1 MQKRINTRCLVLW
14 TVLACLFSSCIEDID
29 LDHIRPDAKL
39 VLNCAAVPEQP
50 VSAYLSRTWFY
61 ADGKPNKGIEGVEVQ
76 LYVNDVFQEKMHLS
90 EDTTKQLGSRY
101 QSEYCS
107 RVGDRLK
114 IVASA
119 KDYANIEAV
128 TELPELPQVSNI
140 SVSHQHI
147 ENTDLWDGKKNYS
160 CHDEFQLTFHDDP
173 SVDNYY
179 LIYAR
184 ETFLYINEGDTT
196 YRWYASSLDF
206 DNEPLFANQVSAMD
220 RILENNG
227 IGYSGGMAFSD
238 ELVKGKTYTLN
249 MKGSTSSYIYYG
261 LGYGKIEN
269 FPHER
274 IYQIS
279 FCSISRSYYNYL
291 RTLADYRNSSFTG
304 DLASVGLAE
313 PIKVYSNVI
322 GGTGFL
328 GAATC
333 QTFELRGK

>member
-1 MQKRINTRCLVLW
+1 MQKRMNMRYLLLW
-14 TVLACLFSSCIEDID
+14 AVLACLFSSCIEDID
-29 LDHIRPDAKL
+29 LNHIRPDAKL
-39 VLNCAAVPEQP
+39 VLNCATVPEQP

-61 ADGKPNKGIEGVEVQ
+61 VDGKPNLGIEGAEVQ
-76 LYVNDVFQEKMHLS
+76 LYVNDVFQEKMALS
-90 EDTTKQLGSRY
+90 EDTIQQLGSRY
-101 QSEYCS
+101 LSEYRP

-119 KDYANIEAV
+119 KDYTHIEAV
-128 TELPELPQVSNI
+128 TELPELPQVTNVSISHKHKVDSNL
-140 SVSHQHI
+140 SNVEQFQ
-147 ENTDLWDGKKNYS
+147 

-173 SVDNYY
+173 AVDNYY

-184 ETFLYINEGDTT
+184 DTYLYIHEGDTT
-196 YRWYASSLDF
+196 YRWNNSYLDF
-206 DNEPLFANQVSAMD
+206 GNEPLFANQVSAID
-220 RILENNG
+220 RVLENNG
-227 IGYSGGMAFSD
+227 IGYFGGMAFSD

-249 MKGSTSSYIYYG
+249 VKGSTSSYSYYG
-261 LGYGKIEN
+261 TGYGEIEN
-269 FPHER
+269 LPHER

-291 RTLADYRNSSFTG
+291 KTLADYRNSSFTG

-313 PIKVYSNVI
+313 PIKVYSNVA

-333 QTFELRGK
+333 ETFELRGK